1 MLISGSIG
9 ITILE
14 NNNKIIILLADDHS
28 NTVYC
33 DNNSLDYHIDIK
45 DFLKK
50 ELDNEQQILLEEIPR
65 DGFNLQ
71 ELWPNSPHTQNLK
84 NLFLN
89 NKEINGIDIRPY
101 LLPFSWDNLEIDST
115 PELSEYSIIKYIS
128 KLNDFFKL
136 EGDFYNNIFYPIMKK
151 VIIYNNGLGKNL
163 IHIKDKFIKLR
174 KEIYQLDKPIK
185 YYFNNKRYILEEISN
200 ICDEIME
207 FNTLL
212 NVFTTNKKSII
223 HAGLFHSFNMLTW
236 LINSYNFKVLYK
248 NGINQFPPNESRNDI
263 KACVYVP
270 INVPSNNKS

>member
-1 MLISGSIG
+1 MLISGNIG

-28 NTVYC
+28 NTKYC
-33 DNNSLDYHIDIK
+33 DSSSLDYHINIE

-50 ELDNEQQILLEEIPR
+50 ALDSEQQILLEEIPR

-84 NLFLN
+84 TLFLDN
-89 NKEINGIDIRPY
+89 IDINGIDIRPY
-101 LLPFSWDNLEIDST
+101 LIPFSWENLETDTS
-115 PELSEYSIIKYIS
+115 PELRNYSIIKYIN
-128 KLNDFFKL
+128 KLNEFFKL
-136 EGDFYNNIFYPIMKK
+136 EGNFYNKIFYPIMKK

-163 IHIKDKFIKLR
+163 IHIKNKFIRLR
-174 KEIYQLDKPIK
+174 KEIYQLDKPIS
-185 YYFNNKRYILEEISN
+185 YYFDNKKYILEEISN

-223 HAGLFHSFNMLTW
+223 HTGLFHSFNILTW
-236 LINSYNFKVLYK
+236 LINSYNFNVIYK
-248 NGINQFPPNESRNDI
+248 NGINQFPPNKSSNDI
-263 KACVYVP
+263 KACVYIP
-270 INVPSNNKS
+270 INISSNNMS